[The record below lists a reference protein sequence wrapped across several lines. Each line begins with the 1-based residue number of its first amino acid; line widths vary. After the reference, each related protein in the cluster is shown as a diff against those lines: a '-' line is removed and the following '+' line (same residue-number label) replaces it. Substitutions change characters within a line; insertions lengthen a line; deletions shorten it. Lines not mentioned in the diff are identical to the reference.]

1 MRFTHTEG
9 YLYEVNFNLVT
20 NTIIMAIII
29 SNGVLSDFK
38 TTTQSTNLQ
47 LSDLSGEIII
57 STNSSGLPSN
67 SIEFVVDTEM
77 YDTFEME
84 IDASSEITATINW
97 GDSNTEEITFN
108 GTTNAYHQFNI
119 SGVGVQ
125 YTIRIGFSDATQVTR
140 LEFYGND

>member
-67 SIEFVVDTEM
+67 SIEFVVD
-77 YDTFEME
+77 
-84 IDASSEITATINW
+84 ASSEITATINW

>member
-1 MRFTHTEG
+1 
-9 YLYEVNFNLVT
+9 
-20 NTIIMAIII
+20 MAIII
-29 SNGVLSDFK
+29 SNGILSDLK

-47 LSDLSGEIII
+47 LSDLSGEVII

-108 GTTNAYHQFNI
+108 GTTNPSHTFDI
-119 SGVGVQ
+119 SGEGVQ

>member
-1 MRFTHTEG
+1 MRFNYVER
-9 YLYEVNFNLVT
+9 YLYEVNINLVT

-29 SNGVLSDFK
+29 SNGILSDLK

-77 YDTFEME
+77 YDTFDME

-97 GDSNTEEITFN
+97 GDSNTEEIIIN
-108 GTTNAYHQFNI
+108 GTNNAFHAFNV
-119 SGVGVQ
+119 SGIGVQ
-125 YTIRIGFSDATQVTR
+125 YTIRISFSDATQVTR
-140 LEFYGND
+140 LGFYGND